1 MLAVDRDE
9 THARL
14 ALHNAAVY
22 GRADRVTAVVADV
35 SDVRLAGIDAVFIDP
50 ARRSGPGTAAAA
62 VGGPGDAGVSALAQS
77 EPPLDWCAA
86 LAEPG
91 AARSA
96 SRPRPASPR
105 S

>member
-35 SDVRLAGIDAVFIDP
+35 RDVRLAGVDAVFIDP
-50 ARRSGPGTAAAA
+50 ARRSGPGTASA
-62 VGGPGDAGVSALAQS
+62 GPA
-77 EPPLDWCAA
+77 
-86 LAEPG
+86 G
-91 AARSA
+91 AARRFRAGRQSRRSTGAPRCRARCQRSA
-96 SRPRPASPR
+96 SRPRRACPR